1 MVGFTEGSLLLL
13 DLQTGLASEIQWHGN
28 GESEKFFFD
37 TANACLVSY
46 AGELSVVEYGNDE
59 VTASVRTEHTSSH
72 LLSVRINERPPRQGE
87 DNPDTPR
94 VDDQDGENKK
104 IAYLLDTQTV
114 CVKNL
119 HTQASTTINHDT
131 KIDFLELNSRGNL
144 LLFRDKRRVLHLF
157 DVERQTRT
165 ALLNYCSYVQWVPNS
180 DVVVAQNRNSMCVWY
195 NIHAPDQ
202 VMIREIK
209 GDIEG
214 IERVNGKTE
223 GELIYYLSRREERLC
238 CIALELQL
246 SCRRR
251 FFSPW
256 SALLLNN

>member
-1 MVGFTEGSLLLL
+1 ML